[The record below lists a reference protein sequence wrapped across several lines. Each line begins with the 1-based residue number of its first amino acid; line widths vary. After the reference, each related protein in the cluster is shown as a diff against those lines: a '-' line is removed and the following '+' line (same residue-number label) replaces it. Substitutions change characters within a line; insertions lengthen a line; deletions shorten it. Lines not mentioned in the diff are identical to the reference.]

1 MQKNIESNMQISS
14 GIRKCHRDGSQT
26 EEIFGTMHMTFEF
39 QGRDLSFKFFHF
51 FIQLRSIRTNK
62 NIM

>member
-1 MQKNIESNMQISS
+1 MQKTLSRTCKFQAEL
-14 GIRKCHRDGSQT
+14 KCHRDLSQT
-26 EEIFGTMHMTFEF
+26 EENFGTMHMAFEF
-39 QGRDLSFKFFHF
+39 HCRDLSFKFFHF